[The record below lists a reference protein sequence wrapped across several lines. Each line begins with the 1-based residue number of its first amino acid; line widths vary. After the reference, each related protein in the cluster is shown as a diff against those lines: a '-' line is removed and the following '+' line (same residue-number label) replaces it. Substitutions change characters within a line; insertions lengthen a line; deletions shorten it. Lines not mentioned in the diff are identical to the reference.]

1 MIRSI
6 LEQAFEPAS
15 LHIEDE
21 SWKHAGHAGTK
32 EQGGGHF
39 VIEIVSNQ
47 FSGKSRIQRHRMVN
61 AAVKELFG
69 PSIHA
74 LTIRASSPQDN

>member
-61 AAVKELFG
+61 EAVKKLFG